1 MIEVMIRLGESA
13 MIKALLLWITG
24 RTASA
29 NDVEQR
35 RRDERPAAKKVNPSP
50 EPRQLKPLPARER
63 LFELEPDDF
72 EFKETRAM
80 VEILRKR
87 RREAKPAWTDDDGLA
102 KSKRGKAWR
111 EDKNR
116 GVSRKSA
123 YPGDNYGSGR
133 HR

>member
-1 MIEVMIRLGESA
+1 

-29 NDVEQR
+29 NDVERR
-35 RRDERPAAKKVNPSP
+35 RRDELADAKKVKPPP
-50 EPRQLKPLPARER
+50 EPRQPKPLATRER

-72 EFKETRAM
+72 EFKDTRAM

-87 RREAKPAWTDDDGLA
+87 RREAKPAWRDDDGLA

-111 EDKNR
+111 EDTNR
-116 GVSRKSA
+116 GVSRRSS
-123 YPGDNYGSGR
+123 YPADNYGPGR